1 MGMSWELKLM
11 IVTAIFV
18 LEWIIASFFKGASIG
33 NKIYDE
39 QMEEFNKG
47 VEKDEESIH
56 NTDK

>member
-1 MGMSWELKLM
+1 MEMSWELKLM

-18 LEWIIASFFKGASIG
+18 LEWIIVSFFKCASIR

-39 QMEEFNKG
+39 AMEEFNRG

-56 NTDK
+56 NINE